1 VKSEMGL
8 FFYDPTEEKRNPL
21 WKKYLDET
29 SDAKIAEIGL
39 SRYELEKILRFC
51 YDQRIIN

>member
-1 VKSEMGL
+1 MGL
-8 FFYDPTEEKRNPL
+8 LFYDPTEEKRNPL

-39 SRYELEKILRFC
+39 SRYEVEKVLKFC